1 MTTKPA
7 TNPILRMESIHKRF
21 GSTKAL
27 SDVNFELRE
36 GEVHALIGENG
47 AGKSTLVKIL
57 SGALRQD
64 SGEILYANTPF
75 APSSPLDSRRRGIS
89 MIYQELNLAPQLTV
103 AENIMLGKEKRS
115 GPFLKKRE
123 MRKTVLDVLSLV
135 NHPEIPL
142 DAPLQRLSVGI
153 KQIVEIARALADNA
167 RILIMDEPTSSLS
180 LEDSQRLFQ
189 IIRSLQE
196 QGVSIIYISHF
207 LEEVQKVADRYTIL
221 RDGNKIQT
229 GSIGDISLEEMIQ
242 HMVGQKLTEMF
253 PKIPHER
260 GETILELE
268 NFKGKSMPADVN
280 LELHRGEILGFAGL
294 VGAGRTDV
302 IRSVFGLDPMVN
314 GKVNIFNAQTSGSSP
329 WARIRQGMGYLSED
343 RQKEGLAM
351 SLTIADNIALS
362 HFVPYASFGFLNLK
376 KYKKGI
382 QNVLHS
388 MNIKTAG
395 TEQPVVSLS
404 GGNQQKVALARLLH
418 QKADI
423 LLLDEPT
430 RGIDVLSKT
439 HIYEWMGELA
449 SQGKA
454 VIFISSYLPELLGV
468 CDSIAVFHRGN
479 LVELRPSET
488 WDAQSIMTAAT
499 LGRTMDREAVK
510 RNSHA

>member
-1 MTTKPA
+1 MSTKPA
-7 TNPILRMESIHKRF
+7 MAPILRMEGIYKSF

-64 SGEILYANTPF
+64 TGKIFYANTAF
-75 APSSPLDSRRRGIS
+75 TPSCPLDSRRSGIS
-89 MIYQELNLAPQLTV
+89 MIYQELNLAPKLTV

-115 GPFLKKRE
+115 GPFLKRKE
-123 MRKTVLDVLSLV
+123 MRKTVADVLSLV

-142 DAPLQRLSVGI
+142 DTPLQRLSVGI

-167 RILIMDEPTSSLS
+167 RVLIMDEPTSSLS

-189 IIRSLQE
+189 IIRSLKE

-207 LEEVQKVADRYTIL
+207 LEEVQKVANRYTIL

-229 GSIGDISLEEMIQ
+229 GFIGDISLQEIIQ

-253 PKIPHER
+253 PKIPHDR
-260 GETILELE
+260 GKTILELDG
-268 NFKGKSMPADVN
+268 FKGKSMPVDVS
-280 LELHRGEILGFAGL
+280 LKLHRGEILGFAGL

-302 IRSVFGLDPMVN
+302 IRSVFGLDPVVS
-314 GKVNIFNAQTSGSSP
+314 GKVKIFNTQTSGSSP
-329 WARIRQGMGYLSED
+329 WARIRQGLGYLSED
-343 RQKEGLAM
+343 RQKEGLAL

-362 HFVPYASFGFLNLK
+362 HFVPYSSFGFLNLK

-382 QNVLHS
+382 QHFLHS
-388 MNIKTAG
+388 MNIKAAG
-395 TEQPVVSLS
+395 TEQPVFNLS

-439 HIYEWMGELA
+439 HIYEWMGTLA
-449 SQGKA
+449 AQGKA

-479 LVELRPSET
+479 IVDLRPSET

-499 LGRTMDREAVK
+499 LGRTADREAVE